1 VRAAVRDRYGSP
13 DVVEVRDMPDPEP
26 GPGEVLVRVTVA
38 SVNRADLDGLY
49 PRWPILRLFFGI
61 RRPRVPWIGL
71 DAAGVVER
79 VGDGVTRF
87 QPGDRV
93 FSDLYNFGQKAFAE
107 LVAAPEKAWL
117 PIPEAMDDE
126 TAAAL
131 PHSAVLAVQ
140 GLRRRGE
147 TPGPGDHVLVDGA
160 SGNVGPFAVQVAK
173 ALGAEV
179 TGTASPAKLEFV
191 RGLGADHV
199 IDYTAVDYTRQ
210 GVRYDWILDVDS
222 HHSILD
228 ARRALR
234 KGGVYQTLG
243 GTMRRIGAS
252 LTVGPVVSLATGRR
266 MGLMLAWKP
275 FEPGSI
281 EELVRLHAAGAL
293 RAPIDSRYPLEEAA
307 EAIRRVDQGKALGK
321 VLIIPG
327 LRQPAPI
334 A

>member
-1 VRAAVRDRYGSP
+1 MRAAVRDRYGSP

-49 PRWPILRLFFGI
+49 PRWPILRLFYGV
-61 RRPRVPWIGL
+61 RRPRVPWLGL

-79 VGDGVTRF
+79 VGEDVTRF
-87 QPGDRV
+87 RPGDRV
-93 FSDLYNFGQKAFAE
+93 FADLYNHGQNAFAE

-117 PIPEAMDDE
+117 PIPEGMDDE
-126 TAAAL
+126 TAATL
-131 PHSAVLAVQ
+131 PHSAVLAIQ

-173 ALGAEV
+173 AFGAEV
-179 TGTASPAKLEFV
+179 TGTSSPSKLDFV
-191 RGLGADHV
+191 RSVGADHA
-199 IDYTAVDYTRQ
+199 IDYTTTDYTR
-210 GVRYDWILDVDS
+210 GGARYDWILDVDS

-243 GTMRRIGAS
+243 GTIRRMGAS
-252 LTVGPVVSLATGRR
+252 VTVGPVVSLATGRR
-266 MGLMLAWKP
+266 MSLMLGWKP
-275 FEPGSI
+275 FEAASI
-281 EELVRLHAAGAL
+281 DVLAGLYAQGKL
-293 RAPIDSRYPLEEAA
+293 RAPIDRRYPLDEAA
-307 EAIRRVDQGKALGK
+307 EALRRVDDGKAVGK
-321 VLIIPG
+321 VLIII
-327 LRQPAPI
+327 APSG
-334 A
+334 